1 LLSQEYDDKIYYEIM
16 APNKPPPNTVID
28 NGVRIT
34 EINNH
39 KKDDTEEL
47 DQDDNEKEDDEFI
60 GRVNDEL

>member
-39 KKDDTEEL
+39 KKDNAEE
-47 DQDDNEKEDDEFI
+47 
-60 GRVNDEL
+60 